1 MSSPKL
7 PETLAP
13 DLLERVRAR
22 FEHWPVTEGLGLVVD
37 ELAPGRARISLPLS
51 ARVQNGPRGN
61 MNGGWLANLA
71 DMACAFALC
80 TAFDG
85 LMPFATSDLHY
96 RYLEPAFST
105 VAVDAVVV
113 RLSKSSA
120 VIECRLTCGEALI
133 GFATAHF
140 AIKPNLKG

>member
-1 MSSPKL
+1 MPTPKL
-7 PETLAP
+7 PEDLAL
-13 DLLERVRAR
+13 DLLARVRAR
-22 FEHWPVTEGLGLVVD
+22 FAHWPVTEGLGLEVETLD
-37 ELAPGRARISLPLS
+37 PGRARIRLPLS
-51 ARVQNGPRGN
+51 TRVQNGPRGN

-96 RYLEPAFST
+96 RYLEPAFGEV
-105 VAVDAVVV
+105 VAEASVV

-120 VIECRLTCGEALI
+120 VIECRLLCGEAMV
-133 GFATAHF
+133 GFATANF

>member
-1 MSSPKL
+1 MPSPKL
-7 PETLAP
+7 PESLAP

-22 FEHWPVTEGLGLVVD
+22 FAHWPVTEGLGLEV
-37 ELAPGRARISLPLS
+37 ETLEPGRARIRLPLS
-51 ARVQNGPRGN
+51 AKVQNGPRGN

-96 RYLEPAFST
+96 RYLEPAYGP
-105 VAVDAVVV
+105 VDAEAIVV
-113 RLSKSSA
+113 RFSKSSA
-120 VIECRLTCGEALI
+120 VIECRMLCCETMV
-133 GFATAHF
+133 GFATANF
-140 AIKPNLKG
+140 AIKPGLRG

>member
-1 MSSPKL
+1 MASPKL
-7 PETLAP
+7 PDTLAP
-13 DLLERVRAR
+13 DLLDRVRAR
-22 FEHWPVTEGLGLVVD
+22 FARWPVTEGLGLEV
-37 ELAPGRARISLPLS
+37 ESLEPGRARIRLPLS

-96 RYLEPAFST
+96 RYLEPAFGE
-105 VAVDAVVV
+105 VAVEAMVV
-113 RLSKSSA
+113 RFSKSSA
-120 VIECRLTCGEALI
+120 VLECRLMCGETMV
-133 GFATAHF
+133 GFATANF
-140 AIKPNLKG
+140 AIKPSLKG

>member
-1 MSSPKL
+1 MPSPKL
-7 PETLAP
+7 PEALAP
-13 DLLERVRAR
+13 DLLERVRTR
-22 FEHWPVTEGLGLVVD
+22 FVHWPVTDGLGLVV
-37 ELAPGRARISLPLS
+37 ETLGPGRACIRLPLS
-51 ARVQNGPRGN
+51 SRVQNGPRGN

-96 RYLEPAFST
+96 RYLEPALGPVS
-105 VAVDAVVV
+105 ADAIVV

-120 VIECRLTCGEALI
+120 VLECRLTCGEALI
-133 GFATAHF
+133 GFATANF
-140 AIKPNLKG
+140 AIKPNLRG

>member
-1 MSSPKL
+1 MPSPKL
-7 PETLAP
+7 PERLAP
-13 DLLERVRAR
+13 DLLERVRTR
-22 FEHWPVTEGLGLVVD
+22 FEHWPVTDGLGLVV
-37 ELAPGRARISLPLS
+37 EGLEPGQARIRLPLS
-51 ARVQNGPRGN
+51 PRVQNGPRGN

-96 RYLEPAFST
+96 RYLEPALGPVS
-105 VAVDAVVV
+105 ADAIVV

-120 VIECRLTCGEALI
+120 VLECRLTCGEALI
-133 GFATAHF
+133 GFATANF
-140 AIKPNLKG
+140 AIKPNLRG

>member
-1 MSSPKL
+1 MSSPHM
-7 PETLAP
+7 PENLAP
-13 DLLERVRAR
+13 DLLDRVRAR
-22 FEHWPVTEGLGLVVD
+22 FDRWPVTEGLGLEVQ
-37 ELAPGRARISLPLS
+37 ELAPGRAHIRLPLS
-51 ARVQNGPRGN
+51 PRVQNGPRGN

-96 RYLEPAFST
+96 RYLEPAYGI
-105 VAVDAVVV
+105 VDVEATVV
-113 RLSKSSA
+113 RFSKSTA
-120 VIECRLTCGEALI
+120 VLECRLTSGGTLI

-140 AIKPNLKG
+140 AIKPNLRG

>member
-1 MSSPKL
+1 MPKA
-7 PETLAP
+7 LAP
-13 DLLERVRAR
+13 DLLDRVRVR
-22 FEHWPVTEGLGLVVD
+22 FEHWPVTDGLGLAI
-37 ELAPGRARISLPLS
+37 ESLEPGRAQIRLPLS
-51 ARVQNGPRGN
+51 PRVQNGPRGN

-85 LMPFATSDLHY
+85 LMPFATSDIHY
-96 RYLEPAFST
+96 RYLEPAFGD
-105 VAVDAVVV
+105 VGADATVV

-120 VIECRLTCGEALI
+120 VIECRMTCGEALI

>member
-1 MSSPKL
+1 MPSPKL
-7 PETLAP
+7 PDTLAP
-13 DLLERVRAR
+13 DLADRVRAR
-22 FEHWPVTEGLGLVVD
+22 FAHWPVTEGLGLEVETLD
-37 ELAPGRARISLPLS
+37 PGRARIRLPLS
-51 ARVQNGPRGN
+51 TRVQNGPRGN

-96 RYLEPAFST
+96 RYLEPAFGE
-105 VAVDAVVV
+105 VFAEAVVV

-120 VIECRLTCGEALI
+120 VIECRILCGGAMV
-133 GFATAHF
+133 GFATANF

>member
-1 MSSPKL
+1 MPSPKL
-7 PETLAP
+7 PEQLAP

-22 FEHWPVTEGLGLVVD
+22 FAHWPVTEGLD
-37 ELAPGRARISLPLS
+37 LAVEDLGPGRARIRLPLS

-85 LMPFATSDLHY
+85 LMPFATSDLNY
-96 RYLEPAFST
+96 RYLEPALGAV
-105 VAVDAVVV
+105 VAEAVVV

-120 VIECRLTCGEALI
+120 VLECRLTCGEALI
-133 GFATAHF
+133 GFATANF
-140 AIKPNLKG
+140 AIKPNLRG

>member
-1 MSSPKL
+1 MPSPKL
-7 PETLAP
+7 PEILAP

-96 RYLEPAFST
+96 RYLEPAFGT

>member
-13 DLLERVRAR
+13 DLLSRVRTR
-22 FEHWPVTEGLGLVVD
+22 FEHWPVTEGLDLAVEGL
-37 ELAPGRARISLPLS
+37 EPGRARIRLPLS
-51 ARVQNGPRGN
+51 LRVQNGPRGN

-96 RYLEPAFST
+96 RYLEPAL
-105 VAVDAVVV
+105 DAVVADAMVV
-113 RLSKSSA
+113 RLSKSTA
-120 VIECRLTCGEALI
+120 VIECRLTCGDALI
-133 GFATAHF
+133 GFATANF

>member
-7 PETLAP
+7 PAALAP
-13 DLLERVRAR
+13 DLLNRVRTR
-22 FEHWPVTEGLGLVVD
+22 FEHWPVTEGLD
-37 ELAPGRARISLPLS
+37 LAVEDLEPGRARIRLPLS
-51 ARVQNGPRGN
+51 LRVQNGPRGN

-96 RYLEPAFST
+96 RYLEPAYDA
-105 VAVDAVVV
+105 VAVEAMLV
-113 RLSKSSA
+113 RLSKSTA
-120 VIECRLTCGEALI
+120 VIECRLTSGEALI
-133 GFATAHF
+133 GFATANF
-140 AIKPNLKG
+140 AIKPNLRG

>member
-1 MSSPKL
+1 MPSPKL
-7 PETLAP
+7 PDKLAP

-22 FEHWPVTEGLGLVVD
+22 FAHWPVTEGLGLVVE
-37 ELAPGRARISLPLS
+37 ELGPGRARIRLPLS
-51 ARVQNGPRGN
+51 PKVQNGPRGN

-96 RYLEPAFST
+96 RYLEPAFSA
-105 VAVDAVVV
+105 VAVEAVVV

-120 VIECRLTCGEALI
+120 VLECRLLCGETMV
-133 GFATAHF
+133 GFATANF
-140 AIKPNLKG
+140 AIKPSLRG

>member
-1 MSSPKL
+1 MPSPKL
-7 PETLAP
+7 PDTLAP
-13 DLLERVRAR
+13 DLLARVQAR
-22 FEHWPVTEGLGLVVD
+22 FARWPVTEGLGLEV
-37 ELAPGRARISLPLS
+37 EALEPGRARIRLPLS

-96 RYLEPAFST
+96 RYLEPAFGE
-105 VAVDAVVV
+105 VAVDAIVV

-120 VIECRLTCGEALI
+120 VLECRLSCGETMV
-133 GFATAHF
+133 GFATANF
-140 AIKPNLKG
+140 AIKPNLRG

>member
-1 MSSPKL
+1 MQSPKL
-7 PETLAP
+7 PERLAP
-13 DLLERVRAR
+13 DLLERVRTR
-22 FEHWPVTEGLGLVVD
+22 FVNWPVTEGLGLRV
-37 ELAPGRARISLPLS
+37 ESLEPGSARIQLPLS
-51 ARVQNGPRGN
+51 PKVQNGPRGN

-85 LMPFATSDLHY
+85 LMPFATSDIHY
-96 RYLEPAFST
+96 RFLEPALGP
-105 VAVDAVVV
+105 VAAEAVVV

-120 VIECRLTCGEALI
+120 VIECRMLCGGALI
-133 GFATAHF
+133 GFATANF

>member
-1 MSSPKL
+1 MPSPKL
-7 PETLAP
+7 PEKLPP

-22 FEHWPVTEGLGLVVD
+22 FEHWPVTEGLGLVV
-37 ELAPGRARISLPLS
+37 EGLEPGRARIRMPLS
-51 ARVQNGPRGN
+51 PKVQNGPRGN

-96 RYLEPAFST
+96 RYLEPAFGA
-105 VAVDAVVV
+105 VAVDAMVV

-120 VIECRLTCGEALI
+120 VLECRLLCGETMV
-133 GFATAHF
+133 GFATANF
-140 AIKPNLKG
+140 AIKPSLRG